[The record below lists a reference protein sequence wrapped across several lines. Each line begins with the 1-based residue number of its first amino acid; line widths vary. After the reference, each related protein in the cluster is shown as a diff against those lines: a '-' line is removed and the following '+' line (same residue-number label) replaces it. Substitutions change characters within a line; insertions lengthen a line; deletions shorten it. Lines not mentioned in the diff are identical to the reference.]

1 MPFRYALGC
10 FSYMTGAFDY
20 TLHILESVVF
30 ISGFCSGGSK
40 RPVPN
45 PRGCKSIPRGGGGG
59 ESSSTVQI
67 SNILL
72 VDLPFFMK
80 IIATDTVVLLTV
92 HCTLFQ
98 ECALPPSRL
107 KFHAWCQLLIV
118 TQSSIF
124 LFKTGLHRS
133 CSCDSRHTLWPPYS
147 TPLWCCCGEPK

>member
-1 MPFRYALGC
+1 MLF
-10 FSYMTGAFDY
+10 FHDTGTFDY
-20 TLHILESVVF
+20 TLQILGSVVF
-30 ISGFCSGGSK
+30 ILGFCSGGGKCPVPKSK
-40 RPVPN
+40 R
-45 PRGCKSIPRGGGGG
+45 
-59 ESSSTVQI
+59 VQI
-67 SNILL
+67 NPKRGQKQFNSANFKYPLHR
-72 VDLPFFMK
+72 LPFFMK